1 MDYKIFGY
9 LLRHVSIRPKTKRTP
24 KDSHPGKRSKGVK
37 ERLLDAALNL
47 FADRGYDGVAV
58 DEIVDAAGVN
68 KRMVYHYFGS
78 KEGIYAAVLEQ
89 AYEGVRASEEKFFAQ
104 RRSRATPRRAMR
116 DLVALYFEF
125 LRSHPE
131 FVRLLLWE
139 NLQRGTHLGQTGPA
153 VTKSPMLAHL
163 QELLDAGTA
172 DGSFRCG
179 LDARQ
184 LLVSLIG
191 LCLVYFSNR
200 HTLARTVGLDVSAPE
215 VMQSA
220 IEATAALLLD
230 GINRH
235 SRS

>member
-1 MDYKIFGY
+1 M
-9 LLRHVSIRPKTKRTP
+9 
-24 KDSHPGKRSKGVK
+24 KD
-37 ERLLDAALNL
+37 RLLAVALDL

-78 KEGIYAAVLEQ
+78 KEGIYSAVLGQ
-89 AYEGVRASEEKFFAQ
+89 AYEGLRASEEKFFAP
-104 RRSRATPRRAMR
+104 RKSRGHPRKAVH
-116 DLVALYFEF
+116 DLVGLYFEF

-153 VTKSPMLAHL
+153 VSKSPMLAHL
-163 QELLDAGTA
+163 QTLLDAGVA
-172 DGSFRCG
+172 DGSFRRG

-184 LLVSLIG
+184 VLVSLIG

-200 HTLARTVGLDVSAPE
+200 HTLTRTVGLDIAAPHAMRRAVEASAT
-215 VMQSA
+215 V
-220 IEATAALLLD
+220 LLD
-230 GINRH
+230 GISRH
-235 SRS
+235 PRP